1 MAGLDAMAPQ
11 VSRVTRTLDNFV
23 VMYYGYGGLGK
34 TPVACDFPNPIYF
47 AFGKSGLSGL
57 NDVRF
62 YSIKSW
68 AEFRKYV
75 NFFADPKNYTDLH
88 DNPDESQRVQTIILD
103 ELEVAFQYLE
113 TYLCSTQGV
122 GKIGEMNNGYGGW
135 KELEDEWTKMLL
147 KLFGSGFS
155 IINIL
160 HTSTLSDSTKQYPA
174 GNKRMLPVILNHS
187 DVIGYVKGNGLD
199 ADGKP
204 VHSSLI
210 LTDCDE
216 CFART
221 RNEYIAMVHPTI
233 EDFTA
238 ENLIQAY
245 FDGIDAQAKAEGI
258 KPVTKKEQDAMFE
271 GEKKISF
278 EELMEETTT
287 LCADVCEKVNK
298 DKVYDIIENV
308 LGKDKKL
315 SGCKEKN
322 YEAVRVIRDELKT
335 IFDATIKD
343 ELVQKSKETQAT
355 A

>member
-1 MAGLDAMAPQ
+1 MAGLSDMMPQ

-23 VMYYGYGGLGK
+23 CMYYGLGGLGK
-34 TPVACDFPNPIYF
+34 TPVACNFPKPIYF

-62 YSIKSW
+62 YSIKNWSD
-68 AEFRKYV
+68 FRKYV
-75 NFFADPKNYTDLH
+75 NFFANPQNYDELH
-88 DNPDESQRVQTIILD
+88 EEVQTIVLD

-122 GKIGEMNNGYGGW
+122 AKIGEMNSGYGGW
-135 KELEDEWTKMLL
+135 KELEDEWSKTML

-155 IINIL
+155 IVNIL
-160 HTSTLSDSTKQYPA
+160 HTTTLPDSTKQFPA

-204 VHSSLI
+204 IHSSLI

-221 RNEYIAMVHPTI
+221 RNEYIGLRHPII

-238 ENLIQAY
+238 ENLIEAY
-245 FDGIDAQAKAEGI
+245 FDGIDAQSEIEGV
-258 KPVTKKEQDAMFE
+258 KPISKQEQDKMFE
-271 GEKKISF
+271 EEKIDFKD
-278 EELMEETTT
+278 LMEETTT
-287 LCADVCEKVNK
+287 LCADVSEKVSK
-298 DKVYDIIENV
+298 DKVFDVIEGV

-315 SGCKEKN
+315 SGCTEKN
-322 YEAVRVIRDELKT
+322 YEAVKVIRDELRAVL
-335 IFDATIKD
+335 DAEVAK
-343 ELVQKSKETQAT
+343 ELNLKKSETVNE
-355 A
+355 